1 MATTETSLG
10 VNNDV
15 IRLNQDGSENKQ
27 DGYELTTLSTLQAE
41 PKKTRSNFRLVA
53 IMIALMLSLFIAAL
67 DQTIIA
73 TAIPTISAE
82 FQSASGY
89 VWVGGAY
96 LLANAAALPI
106 WAKLSDIWGRKPI
119 LMTAVTLFFS
129 ASIVCATAVNMKML
143 IIGRAFQ
150 GTAAGGLIQLVNIT
164 ISDLFSMR
172 SRSLYLGLVEFV
184 WAVAGGGGP
193 VVGGAFTELV
203 SWRWN
208 FWINLPIC
216 GTTFLLLLIFL
227 DVHNPRTGAIEGLK
241 AIDWFGILCVLSF
254 VLMLLLGLNFGGAIF
269 PWNSPTV
276 ICLIVFGCFMS
287 VLFIFS
293 EKKLARYPLM
303 PLALFRERSNV
314 GSLIV
319 AFCQG
324 MVFIGGEYYLPLFFQ
339 SVRQMSPLHSGL
351 LILPVTVTEAV
362 GGMFCGIMI
371 HRTGRYLE
379 LIWVGLTLMLIGNGM
394 YIHLNASSSLAEI
407 IAFELVA
414 GAGAGLLFEPPLIAL
429 QAFVSQDD
437 TATATATF
445 GFIRNLATSFSIVIG
460 GVLFSGG
467 MQLREPVLRD
477 AGVSANVIEELTGGD
492 AAANVRV
499 VQTITDAARQLA
511 VKQAFA
517 WSLRNLWIFYT
528 CVAAVGLIASLFI
541 KKRVLSKEHTET
553 KTGLKKAELVATTDV
568 RS

>member
-1 MATTETSLG
+1 
-10 VNNDV
+10 
-15 IRLNQDGSENKQ
+15 
-27 DGYELTTLSTLQAE
+27 
-41 PKKTRSNFRLVA
+41 
-53 IMIALMLSLFIAAL
+53 
-67 DQTIIA
+67 
-73 TAIPTISAE
+73 
-82 FQSASGY
+82 
-89 VWVGGAY
+89 
-96 LLANAAALPI
+96 
-106 WAKLSDIWGRKPI
+106 
-119 LMTAVTLFFS
+119 MTAVTLFFS

-172 SRSLYLGLVEFV
+172 SEMLHPLTPNLVLTSYRSRSLYLGLVEFV

-216 GTTFLLLLIFL
+216 GTTFLLLLVFL

-314 GSLIV
+314 GSLVV

-324 MVFIGGEYYLPLFFQ
+324 MVGESPLHRSTLSLLQSTARFSSAGSTTFHCEVIQ
-339 SVRQMSPLHSGL
+339 SVR
-351 LILPVTVTEAV
+351 A
-362 GGMFCGIMI
+362 CGCW
-371 HRTGRYLE
+371 T
-379 LIWVGLTLMLIGNGM
+379 LT
-394 YIHLNASSSLAEI
+394 
-407 IAFELVA
+407 
-414 GAGAGLLFEPPLIAL
+414 
-429 QAFVSQDD
+429 
-437 TATATATF
+437 
-445 GFIRNLATSFSIVIG
+445 
-460 GVLFSGG
+460 
-467 MQLREPVLRD
+467 
-477 AGVSANVIEELTGGD
+477 
-492 AAANVRV
+492 
-499 VQTITDAARQLA
+499 
-511 VKQAFA
+511 
-517 WSLRNLWIFYT
+517 
-528 CVAAVGLIASLFI
+528 
-541 KKRVLSKEHTET
+541 
-553 KTGLKKAELVATTDV
+553 
-568 RS
+568 

>member
-1 MATTETSLG
+1 
-10 VNNDV
+10 
-15 IRLNQDGSENKQ
+15 
-27 DGYELTTLSTLQAE
+27 
-41 PKKTRSNFRLVA
+41 
-53 IMIALMLSLFIAAL
+53 
-67 DQTIIA
+67 
-73 TAIPTISAE
+73 
-82 FQSASGY
+82 
-89 VWVGGAY
+89 
-96 LLANAAALPI
+96 
-106 WAKLSDIWGRKPI
+106 
-119 LMTAVTLFFS
+119 
-129 ASIVCATAVNMKML
+129 
-143 IIGRAFQ
+143 
-150 GTAAGGLIQLVNIT
+150 
-164 ISDLFSMR
+164 
-172 SRSLYLGLVEFV
+172 
-184 WAVAGGGGP
+184 
-193 VVGGAFTELV
+193 
-203 SWRWN
+203 
-208 FWINLPIC
+208 
-216 GTTFLLLLIFL
+216 
-227 DVHNPRTGAIEGLK
+227 
-241 AIDWFGILCVLSF
+241 
-254 VLMLLLGLNFGGAIF
+254 
-269 PWNSPTV
+269 
-276 ICLIVFGCFMS
+276 
-287 VLFIFS
+287 
-293 EKKLARYPLM
+293 
-303 PLALFRERSNV
+303 
-314 GSLIV
+314 
-319 AFCQG
+319 
-324 MVFIGGEYYLPLFFQ
+324 
-339 SVRQMSPLHSGL
+339 MSPLHSGL

-379 LIWVGLTLMLIGNGM
+379 LIWIGLTLMLIGNGM

-477 AGVSANVIEELTGGD
+477 AGVSTNVIEELTGGD

-553 KTGLKKAELVATTDV
+553 KTGLKKAELVTTTDV

>member
-1 MATTETSLG
+1 MVRDIQMTTTESFPD
-10 VNNDV
+10 VNNEV
-15 IRLNQDGSENKQ
+15 IALNRHGSEIKP
-27 DGYELTTLSTLQAE
+27 DEYELNTVPAPQAE

-82 FQSASGY
+82 FHSASGY

-119 LMTAVTLFFS
+119 LMTAVSLFFS
-129 ASIVCATAVNMKML
+129 ASIVCATAVDMKML

-314 GSLIV
+314 GSLVV

-351 LILPVTVTEAV
+351 LILPVTITEAV
-362 GGMFCGIMI
+362 GGMFCGVMI

-379 LIWVGLTLMLIGNGM
+379 LIWAGLTLMLIGNGM

-429 QAFVSQDD
+429 QAFVAQDD

-467 MQLREPVLRD
+467 MQLREPVLR
-477 AGVSANVIEELTGGD
+477 GQMSQRMLSRSSLVGMRPLTSMLY
-492 AAANVRV
+492 RRLP
-499 VQTITDAARQLA
+499 IR
-511 VKQAFA
+511 
-517 WSLRNLWIFYT
+517 
-528 CVAAVGLIASLFI
+528 
-541 KKRVLSKEHTET
+541 LSSW
-553 KTGLKKAELVATTDV
+553 L
-568 RS
+568 